1 MREEADVDTETF
13 IAAARAEGYD
23 EIAEREMPA
32 GFRDAEHQHAFD
44 ARILVTAGEFT
55 ISMNGATRS
64 YRAGENF
71 EVPAGTPHAEAV
83 GDEALRYTV
92 ARRHAKR

>member
-1 MREEADVDTETF
+1 MNREEFA
-13 IAAARAEGYD
+13 AAARAEGYD
-23 EIAEREMPA
+23 EIVEREMPA
-32 GFRDAEHQHAFD
+32 GFRDPEHHHAWD

-55 ISMNGATRS
+55 IAMGGKTRS
-64 YRAGENF
+64 YRAGERF

-83 GDEALRYTV
+83 GDEALRMTV

>member
-1 MREEADVDTETF
+1 MDMQAF
-13 IAAARAEGYD
+13 AAAARAEGYD
-23 EIAEREMPA
+23 EIVEREMPA

-55 ISMNGATRS
+55 VTMNGATRS
-64 YRAGENF
+64 YRPGESF

-92 ARRHAKR
+92 ARRHKRG

>member
-1 MREEADVDTETF
+1 MDMQAF
-13 IAAARAEGYD
+13 AAAARAEGYD
-23 EIAEREMPA
+23 EIVEREMPA

-55 ISMNGATRS
+55 VTMNGATRS
-64 YRAGENF
+64 YRPGESF
-71 EVPAGTPHAEAV
+71 VVPAGTPHAEAV

-92 ARRHAKR
+92 ARRHKRG

>member
-1 MREEADVDTETF
+1 MDRQAFT
-13 IAAARAEGYD
+13 AAARAEGYG
-23 EIAEREMPA
+23 EIVDREMPA
-32 GFRDAEHQHAFD
+32 GFRDPEHQHAFD

-55 ISMNGATRS
+55 ITMNGAARS
-64 YRAGENF
+64 YQPGESF